1 MSWITTSLTCLQYL
15 FIVLGSVVFFKALS
29 AFVTFLRISLTRLD
43 NKWAERYGKGSWA
56 IVTGCTE
63 GIGKAFCFVL
73 ADLGFNLVL
82 VSRNEKKLEA
92 LNQ

>member
-1 MSWITTSLTCLQYL
+1 MSWITWSLSFLQYL
-15 FIVLGSVVFFKALS
+15 LLILGSVVFFKAACAVLM
-29 AFVTFLRISLTRLD
+29 FLRISITSLD
-43 NKWAERYGKGSWA
+43 KKWAEKYGKGSWA

-82 VSRNEKKLEA
+82 ISRNEKKLEA
-92 LNQ
+92 LSQ